1 MFRIKICGVR
11 SEADIDA
18 VANSGADA
26 IGLNFHPP
34 SIRYVGVSQALRLSV
49 RAAERSLTR
58 VGVFVEQDAEEIA
71 RTAGA
76 AQLDAVQLHGAQ
88 TPEDARWL
96 SERGLPVIRVI
107 RLAVGPLEPEAISEA
122 VARWNWDEFPLLFDA
137 EAGVHGGGLG
147 LRLDWEAMGRWS
159 KNETFFQKFTPTR
172 DAAKIQWALAGGLTP
187 ETVGEAIAN
196 SHAQA
201 IDVASGVEEPL
212 GQKSRH
218 KIDHLVSA
226 ARTTWGLAGAV

>member
-11 SEADIDA
+11 READIDA

-34 SIRYVGVSQALRLSV
+34 SIRYVDPSQALRLSV
-49 RAAERSLTR
+49 RAAARSLTR
-58 VGVFVEQDAEEIA
+58 VGVFVDQDAEEIA
-71 RTAGA
+71 RTADA
-76 AQLDAVQLHGAQ
+76 VQLDAVQLHGAQ
-88 TPEDARWL
+88 TLEDARWL
-96 SERGLPVIRVI
+96 SKRGLPVIRVI
-107 RLAVGPLEPEAISEA
+107 RLAVGPLEPEAISAA
-122 VARWNWDEFPLLFDA
+122 VARWNWGEFPLLFDA

-147 LRLDWEAMGRWS
+147 LRLDWEAIGQWS
-159 KNETFFQKFTPTR
+159 KNETFSQKFPQTTNT
-172 DAAKIQWALAGGLTP
+172 AKIQWALAGGLTP

-201 IDVASGVEEPL
+201 IDVASGVEEPR

-218 KIDHLVSA
+218 KIDRLVTA
-226 ARTTWGLAGAV
+226 ALATWGLEGAV

>member
-11 SEADIDA
+11 SETDIDA

-34 SIRYVGVSQALRLSV
+34 SIRYVDVSQALRLSV
-49 RAAERSLTR
+49 HAAERSLSR
-58 VGVFVEQDAEEIA
+58 IGVFVKHDAEEIA
-71 RTAGA
+71 RTADA

-88 TPEDARWL
+88 SIEDARWL

-107 RLAVGPLEPEAISEA
+107 RLAVGPLEPEAISAA
-122 VARWNWDEFPLLFDA
+122 VALGKWGEFPLLFDA

-147 LRLDWEAMGRWS
+147 LRLDWKAIGLWS
-159 KNETFFQKFTPTR
+159 KNETISRKLSQTSS
-172 DAAKIQWALAGGLTP
+172 AATIQWALAGGLTP

-196 SHAQA
+196 SHAKA
-201 IDVASGVEEPL
+201 IDVASGVEEPR

-218 KIDHLVSA
+218 KIERLVSDA
-226 ARTTWGLAGAV
+226 LATWGLEGSA